1 MVTFIW
7 RKNMSS
13 SLLKVKNTLIGDRAF
28 YKRVIAIL
36 IPIVIQN
43 TFTNAVSFVDN
54 IMVGRIGQIEMSAV
68 ATVNQILFVFNLCI
82 FGALSGVGIFTA
94 QFAGAN
100 DFTGVRRTVRA
111 KNYLSLAMLII
122 GTAVFLL
129 FPVPLL
135 KLYIAEDTAPEI
147 AELMLNHS
155 LDYLYIMLI
164 GLAPFAIAQVYG
176 STLREE
182 GDTKLPMIGGV
193 VAILVN
199 LVFNYIFIFGN
210 EKLAFLPFA
219 PMGVKGAAIATVI
232 SRFVEAAMLVI
243 ITHTRKNKYPYFI
256 GLYRTAKIPLSLCK
270 DMLVKGSPI
279 LINEFLWSFGQA
291 VLLQCYSVR
300 GLECVTAANIS
311 STVLNLFNVIAFSMG
326 SAIAIILGL
335 HIGADE
341 IDEAKNSVWKLFAL
355 SVASCAVAS
364 TALGLCANLI
374 PKFYD
379 ASDYTREMA
388 GSMLLIVALTMP
400 IFAFAHAVYFTLR
413 SGGKTLLTLIF
424 DCGFTW
430 GLTIPFAFITAH
442 HTAMPILTIYLCVQ
456 LLDITKC
463 IFGYILIKK
472 GVWINRIISD

>member
-1 MVTFIW
+1 
-7 RKNMSS
+7 MSGT
-13 SLLKVKNTLIGDRAF
+13 LLKVKNTLVGDRAF

-54 IMVGRIGQIEMSAV
+54 IMVGRIGEIEMSAV
-68 ATVNQILFVFNLCI
+68 ATVNQLLFVFNLCI
-82 FGALSGVGIFTA
+82 FGGLSGIGIFTA

-100 DFTGVRRTVRA
+100 DPTGVRRTTRA

-135 KLYIAEDTAPEI
+135 KLYIAEDTLPEV
-147 AELMLNHS
+147 ADLMLNQS

-164 GLAPFAIAQVYG
+164 GLAPFAVSQVYG

-182 GDTKLPMIGGV
+182 GETKLPMIGGV

-199 LVFNYIFIFGN
+199 LVLNYFLIFGN
-210 EKLAFLPFA
+210 ECGLSFVTFA

-232 SRFVEAAMLVI
+232 SRFVEAGMLVI
-243 ITHTRKNKYPYFI
+243 ITHTKKDKYPSFV

-270 DMLVKGSPI
+270 DMLVKGSPL

-311 STVLNLFNVIAFSMG
+311 STVLNLFNVICFSMG
-326 SAIAIILGL
+326 SAIAIILGQHL
-335 HIGADE
+335 GADE
-341 IDEAKNSVWKLFAL
+341 IDEAKDSVWKLFAL
-355 SVASCAVAS
+355 SVASCAIAS
-364 TALGLCANLI
+364 TALGLCSGLI
-374 PKFYD
+374 PQFYD
-379 ASDYTREMA
+379 ASEYTREMA
-388 GSMLLIVALTMP
+388 GSMLLIVACTMP

-413 SGGKTLLTLIF
+413 SGGKTLLTFIF

-430 GLTIPFAFITAH
+430 GVTIPFAFISAH
-442 HTAMPILTIYLCVQ
+442 FTGMSILTLYLFVQ
-456 LLDITKC
+456 LLDLTKC
-463 IFGYILIKK
+463 IVGYILIKK
-472 GVWINRIISD
+472 GIWINRLISE